1 MVNTNSFKIMSYN
14 DIKKKKQK
22 KLTQVCE
29 KLKQSKSQWQAI

>member
-14 DIKKKKQK
+14 DIKKKKKQK

-29 KLKQSKSQWQAI
+29 KLKQSKS

>member
-29 KLKQSKSQWQAI
+29 KLKQSQWQAI

>member
-22 KLTQVCE
+22 KLTQVIE
-29 KLKQSKSQWQAI
+29 KLKQSKS

>member
-22 KLTQVCE
+22 KLTQE
-29 KLKQSKSQWQAI
+29 TKTK